1 MLDYRKQFLD
11 FAVHCGALKFGQ
23 FTLKS
28 GRLSP
33 YFFNSGMFQ
42 SGAQLARLADF
53 YAAAIA
59 RCVAGEFMLFGPAY
73 KGIPLAAAVAIALAR
88 NHGRDVNYAFN
99 RKESKDHGEGGVLVG
114 AALGGRVV
122 IVDDVITAGTSVT
135 EAVRLI
141 EGAGAVPAAVVVA
154 LDREE
159 NKKDQAAMLLQK
171 HSVQLH
177 AVARFRDLLEFL
189 SADARHKESLAA
201 MREYAARF
209 GVGAAP

>member
-1 MLDYRKQFLD
+1 MPDHRKQFLD
-11 FAVHCGALKFGQ
+11 FAVRCGALKFGQ

-33 YFFNSGMFQ
+33 YFFNSGMFH

-59 RCVAGEFMLFGPAY
+59 RLVAGEFMLFGPAY
-73 KGIPLAAAVAIALAR
+73 KGIPLAAATAMALAR

-99 RKESKDHGEGGVLVG
+99 RKEGKDHGEGGVLVG
-114 AALGGRVV
+114 AALRGRVV
-122 IVDDVITAGTSVT
+122 IVDDVVTAGASLAG
-135 EAVRLI
+135 AVRLI
-141 EGAGAVPAAVVVA
+141 EDAGAVPAAVVVA

-159 NKKDQAAMLLQK
+159 RKKDRAAALLQK
-171 HSVQLH
+171 HRVPLH

-201 MREYAARF
+201 MREYAARH
-209 GVGAAP
+209 GLGAAP